1 VSESIFPFRF
11 SNGNSIDGLGCYQT
25 LMIGFVHWP
34 LCRER
39 GRPVRTAPQALNL
52 FDRVI
57 FALRAQ
63 CGRDVRAPSDKVIE
77 LFDNTLTQGVVRG

>member
-25 LMIGFVHWP
+25 LMIGFVSWP

-57 FALRAQ
+57 FALRA
-63 CGRDVRAPSDKVIE
+63 PSDKVIE
-77 LFDNTLTQGVVRG
+77 LFCNTLTQGVALG